1 VNAATVADF
10 PEFMA
15 ISREAAMDPK
25 RAAVITYGCQMN
37 KYESE
42 RIAGILVGL
51 GYTLTD
57 EVRGAD
63 LILLNTCSVRDKA
76 EQKVYSQLGQLRWL
90 KRDNPELIIGVCG
103 CVAQQEG
110 ERIQQRLP
118 YVDLVFGPQNIP
130 KLPALLAQV
139 RHHRH
144 QISDLA
150 DNPLWD
156 EQLFPLRR
164 EHPFQA
170 WVTVMQGCDKFCTF
184 CVVPYTR
191 GREQS
196 RPPAAI
202 VREVQEL
209 AAQGYKEVTLL
220 GQNIDSYGKRS
231 ADGKDLADLL
241 EMLQPLNGIRRIRF
255 ITSHPRD
262 FTDKLMRAVGALD
275 KVCEYIHLPVQ
286 SGSNAVLKRMHRGY
300 TREDYLA
307 KIERLRA
314 YVPDVAISTDVIV
327 GFPGESDAD
336 FAQTRALVEAVE
348 FDAMYLFKYSPR
360 PGTKAAAFADQI
372 PEAIKSERFK
382 TLLAIQ
388 EAIQLRRNQARVGR
402 CEEVLVEGPSKKG
415 SVQLTGRTRQNRP
428 VNFVGHPSLTGS
440 LVAVHIEK
448 GGVHSLEGKVCTD
461 RRDAEGRT
469 APCYKW

>member
-1 VNAATVADF
+1 
-10 PEFMA
+10 
-15 ISREAAMDPK
+15 MDQK

-51 GYTLTD
+51 GYEITEDARRT
-57 EVRGAD
+57 D
-63 LILLNTCSVRDKA
+63 LILFNTCSIRDKA
-76 EQKVYSQLGQLRWL
+76 EQKVYSQLGHLKWL

-110 ERIQQRLP
+110 DRILQRTP
-118 YVDLVFGPQNIP
+118 HVDLVFGPQNIP
-130 KLPALLAQV
+130 KLPSLLEQV
-139 RHHRH
+139 QARR
-144 QISDLA
+144 QQLSDLA

-156 EQLFPLRR
+156 EQLFPIHRGS
-164 EHPFQA
+164 PSQA

-196 RPPAAI
+196 RPTAA
-202 VREVQEL
+202 VVHEVQTL
-209 AAQGYKEVTLL
+209 AEQGYQEVTLL

-231 ADGKDLADLL
+231 PEGKDLADLL
-241 EMLQPLNGIRRIRF
+241 ALLQPIDGIKRIRF

-262 FTDKLMRAVGALD
+262 FTEKLMRTVGALE

-286 SGSNAVLKRMHRGY
+286 AGSSAVLKRMHRGY

-307 KIERLRA
+307 KVEQLRA
-314 YVPDVAISTDVIV
+314 LVPDLALSTDVIV
-327 GFPGESDAD
+327 GFPGETDDD
-336 FAQTRALVEAVE
+336 FAETLRLVEAVE
-348 FDAMYLFKYSPR
+348 FDSMYSFKYSPR
-360 PGTKAAAFADQI
+360 PGTRAASFSDQV
-372 PEAIKSERFK
+372 PEAVKTERFK
-382 TLLAIQ
+382 ALLEVQ

-428 VNFVGHPSLTGS
+428 VNFVGHPSLIGS
-440 LVAVHIEK
+440 LVTVHIDR
-448 GGVHSLEGKVCTD
+448 GGTHSLEGKVCTD
-461 RRDAEGRT
+461 RRDRGGED
-469 APCYKW
+469 

>member
-1 VNAATVADF
+1 M
-10 PEFMA
+10 E
-15 ISREAAMDPK
+15 PK

-42 RIAGILVGL
+42 RMAGMLVGL
-51 GYTLTD
+51 GYEITSQTH
-57 EVRGAD
+57 GAD

-76 EQKVYSQLGQLRWL
+76 EQKVYSQLGQLKWL
-90 KRDNPELIIGVCG
+90 KRDNPDLIIGVCG

-110 ERIQQRLP
+110 NRIPQRAP
-118 YVDLVFGPQNIP
+118 HVDLVFGPQNIP

-139 RHHRH
+139 QTRRH
-144 QISDLA
+144 QLSDLA

-156 EQLFPLRR
+156 EQLFPIRR
-164 EHPFQA
+164 DNPFQA

-196 RPPAAI
+196 RPTGAI
-202 VREVQEL
+202 AQEVQAL
-209 AAQGYKEVTLL
+209 AEQGYQEVTLL

-231 ADGKDLADLL
+231 PEGKDLADLL
-241 EMLQPLNGIRRIRF
+241 EMLHPIDGIERIRF

-262 FTDKLMRAVGALD
+262 FSEKLMRTVGILD

-286 SGSNAVLKRMHRGY
+286 SGSSAILKRMHRGY
-300 TREDYLA
+300 TRDDYLVQ
-307 KIERLRA
+307 IERLRA
-314 YVPDVAISTDVIV
+314 LVPDVAVSTDLIV
-327 GFPGESDAD
+327 GFPGESDDD
-336 FAQTRALVEAVE
+336 FAQTLRLVEAVE
-348 FDAMYLFKYSPR
+348 FDSMYLFKYSPR
-360 PGTKAAAFADQI
+360 PGTRAATFDDQV
-372 PEAIKSERFK
+372 PDAAKSERFNV
-382 TLLAIQ
+382 LLNAQ

-440 LVAVHIEK
+440 LVTVCIEK
-448 GGVHSLEGKVCTD
+448 GGIHSLEGKVCTD
-461 RRDAEGRT
+461 RSDRGGED
-469 APCYKW
+469 

>member
-1 VNAATVADF
+1 M
-10 PEFMA
+10 E
-15 ISREAAMDPK
+15 PK
-25 RAAVITYGCQMN
+25 HAAVITYGCQMN

-42 RIAGILVGL
+42 RMAGILAGL
-51 GYTLTD
+51 GYEITSQT
-57 EVRGAD
+57 RGAD

-76 EQKVYSQLGQLRWL
+76 EQKVYSQLGQLKWL
-90 KRDNPELIIGVCG
+90 KRDNPDLIIGVCG

-110 ERIQQRLP
+110 DRILQRVP
-118 YVDLVFGPQNIP
+118 HADLVFGPQNIP

-139 RHHRH
+139 QTRRH
-144 QISDLA
+144 QLSDLA

-164 EHPFQA
+164 DSPFQA

-196 RPPAAI
+196 RPTAAI
-202 VREVQEL
+202 IHEVQTL

-231 ADGKDLADLL
+231 PEGKDLADLL
-241 EMLQPLNGIRRIRF
+241 SLLHRIDGIERLRF

-262 FTDKLMRAVGALD
+262 FSEKLMCMVGTLD

-286 SGSNAVLKRMHRGY
+286 SGSSAVLKRMHRGY
-300 TREDYLA
+300 TRDDYLVQV
-307 KIERLRA
+307 EQLRA
-314 YVPDVAISTDVIV
+314 LVPDVAISTDLIV
-327 GFPGESDAD
+327 GFPGESDDD
-336 FAQTRALVEAVE
+336 FAQTLQLVEAVE
-348 FDAMYLFKYSPR
+348 FDSMYLFKYSPR
-360 PGTKAAAFADQI
+360 PGTRAATFDDQV
-372 PEAIKSERFK
+372 PDAVKSQRFN
-382 TLLAIQ
+382 TLLEVQ
-388 EAIQLRRNQARVGR
+388 EAIQLRRNRDRVGR

-440 LVAVHIEK
+440 FVTVRIEK
-448 GGVHSLEGKVCTD
+448 AGAHSLEGKVCTD
-461 RRDAEGRT
+461 RSDCGGED
-469 APCYKW
+469 

>member
-1 VNAATVADF
+1 
-10 PEFMA
+10 
-15 ISREAAMDPK
+15 MDPK
-25 RAAVITYGCQMN
+25 RATVITYGCQMN

-42 RIAGILVGL
+42 RMAGILTGL
-51 GYTLTD
+51 GYEMTD
-57 EVRGAD
+57 EVQGAD
-63 LILLNTCSVRDKA
+63 LVLLNTCSIRDKA

-90 KRDNPELIIGVCG
+90 KRQNPQLIIGVCG

-110 ERIQQRLP
+110 ERIQQRVP

-130 KLPALLAQV
+130 KLPTLLNQV
-139 RHHRH
+139 QSHRQ

-156 EQLFPLRR
+156 EQLFPVRR
-164 EHPFQA
+164 DHPFQA

-196 RPPAAI
+196 RPAGAI
-202 VREVQEL
+202 LREVQEL

-231 ADGKDLADLL
+231 PEGKDLADLL
-241 EMLQPLNGIRRIRF
+241 QLIHPIEGIHRIRF

-262 FTDKLMRAVGALD
+262 FTDKLMRTIGELD

-300 TREDYLA
+300 TREDYLRR
-307 KIERLRA
+307 IERLRA
-314 YVPDVAISTDVIV
+314 YVPDVAVSTDVIV
-327 GFPGESDAD
+327 GFPGETDAD
-336 FAQTRALVEAVE
+336 FAQTQQLVEVAE

-360 PGTKAAAFADQI
+360 PGTKAATFADQV
-372 PEAIKSERFK
+372 PEAIKTERFN
-382 TLLAIQ
+382 TLLATQ
-388 EAIQLRRNQARVGR
+388 EAIQLRRNQARIGR

-440 LVAVHIEK
+440 LVTVQIEK
-448 GGVHSLEGKVCTD
+448 GGTHSLEGRVCTD
-461 RRDAEGRT
+461 
-469 APCYKW
+469 

>member
-1 VNAATVADF
+1 
-10 PEFMA
+10 
-15 ISREAAMDPK
+15 MDPK
-25 RAAVITYGCQMN
+25 RATVITYGCQMN

-42 RIAGILVGL
+42 RMAGILTGL
-51 GYTLTD
+51 GYEMTD
-57 EVRGAD
+57 EVQGAD
-63 LILLNTCSVRDKA
+63 LVLLNTCSIRDKA

-90 KRDNPELIIGVCG
+90 KRQNPQLIIGVCG

-110 ERIQQRLP
+110 ERIQQRVP

-130 KLPALLAQV
+130 KLPTLLNQV
-139 RHHRH
+139 QSHRQ

-156 EQLFPLRR
+156 EQLFPVRR
-164 EHPFQA
+164 DHPFQA

-196 RPPAAI
+196 RPAGAI
-202 VREVQEL
+202 LREVQEL

-231 ADGKDLADLL
+231 PEGKDLADLL
-241 EMLQPLNGIRRIRF
+241 QLIHPIEGIHRIRF

-262 FTDKLMRAVGALD
+262 FTDKLMRTVGELD

-300 TREDYLA
+300 TREDYLRR
-307 KIERLRA
+307 IERLRA
-314 YVPDVAISTDVIV
+314 YVPDVAVSTDVIV
-327 GFPGESDAD
+327 GFPGETDAD
-336 FAQTRALVEAVE
+336 FAQTQQLVEVAE

-360 PGTKAAAFADQI
+360 PGTKAATFADQV
-372 PEAIKSERFK
+372 PEAIKTERFN
-382 TLLAIQ
+382 TLLATQ
-388 EAIQLRRNQARVGR
+388 EAIQLRRNQARIGR

-440 LVAVHIEK
+440 LVTVQIEK
-448 GGVHSLEGKVCTD
+448 GGTHSLEGRVCTD
-461 RRDAEGRT
+461 
-469 APCYKW
+469 

>member
-1 VNAATVADF
+1 M
-10 PEFMA
+10 E
-15 ISREAAMDPK
+15 PK
-25 RAAVITYGCQMN
+25 HAAVITYGCQMN

-42 RIAGILVGL
+42 RMAGILAGL
-51 GYTLTD
+51 GYEITSQTRD
-57 EVRGAD
+57 AD
-63 LILLNTCSVRDKA
+63 LILLNTCSIRDKA
-76 EQKVYSQLGQLRWL
+76 EQKVYSQLGQLKWL
-90 KRDNPELIIGVCG
+90 KRDNPDLIIGVCG

-110 ERIQQRLP
+110 DRILQRVP
-118 YVDLVFGPQNIP
+118 HADLVFGPQNIP

-139 RHHRH
+139 HTYRH
-144 QISDLA
+144 QLSDVA

-164 EHPFQA
+164 DSPFQA

-196 RPPAAI
+196 RSTAAI
-202 VREVQEL
+202 IHEVQTL

-231 ADGKDLADLL
+231 PEGKDLADLL
-241 EMLQPLNGIRRIRF
+241 SMLHPLDGVERIRF

-262 FTDKLMRAVGALD
+262 FSEKLMWTVGALD

-286 SGSNAVLKRMHRGY
+286 SGSSAILKRMHRGY
-300 TREDYLA
+300 TRDDYLVQV
-307 KIERLRA
+307 ERLRA
-314 YVPDVAISTDVIV
+314 LVSDVAISTDLIV
-327 GFPGESDAD
+327 GFPGESDDD
-336 FAQTRALVEAVE
+336 FAQTLQLVEAVE
-348 FDAMYLFKYSPR
+348 FDSMYLFKYSPR
-360 PGTKAAAFADQI
+360 PGTRAATFDDQV
-372 PEAIKSERFK
+372 PDAVKSQRFN
-382 TLLAIQ
+382 TLLEVQ
-388 EAIQLRRNQARVGR
+388 EAIQLRRNRDRVGR

-440 LVAVHIEK
+440 LVTVRIEK
-448 GGVHSLEGKVCTD
+448 AGAHSLEGKVCTD
-461 RRDAEGRT
+461 RSDRGGED
-469 APCYKW
+469 

>member
-1 VNAATVADF
+1 
-10 PEFMA
+10 
-15 ISREAAMDPK
+15 MDPK
-25 RAAVITYGCQMN
+25 RATVITYGCQMN

-42 RIAGILVGL
+42 RMAGILIGL
-51 GYTLTD
+51 GYEMTD
-57 EVRGAD
+57 EVQGAD
-63 LILLNTCSVRDKA
+63 LVLLNTCSIRDKA

-90 KRDNPELIIGVCG
+90 KRHNPQLIIGVCG

-110 ERIQQRLP
+110 ERIQQRVP

-130 KLPALLAQV
+130 KLPTLLSQV
-139 RHHRH
+139 QSHRR

-164 EHPFQA
+164 DHPFQA

-196 RPPAAI
+196 RPAEAI
-202 VREVQEL
+202 LREVQEL

-231 ADGKDLADLL
+231 PEGKDLADLL
-241 EMLQPLNGIRRIRF
+241 QLIHPIEGIHRIRF

-262 FTDKLMRAVGALD
+262 FTDKLMRTVGELD

-300 TREDYLA
+300 TREDYLRR
-307 KIERLRA
+307 IERLRA
-314 YVPDVAISTDVIV
+314 YVPDVAVSTDVIV
-327 GFPGESDAD
+327 GFPGETDAD
-336 FAQTRALVEAVE
+336 FAQTQQLVEAAE

-360 PGTKAAAFADQI
+360 PGTKAATFADQV
-372 PEAIKSERFK
+372 PETIKTERFN
-382 TLLAIQ
+382 TLLATQ
-388 EAIQLRRNQARVGR
+388 EAIQLRRNQARIGR

-440 LVAVHIEK
+440 LVTVQIEK
-448 GGVHSLEGKVCTD
+448 GGTHSLEGRVCTD
-461 RRDAEGRT
+461 
-469 APCYKW
+469 

>member
-1 VNAATVADF
+1 MN
-10 PEFMA
+10 
-15 ISREAAMDPK
+15 PK
-25 RAAVITYGCQMN
+25 RATVITYGCQMN

-42 RIAGILVGL
+42 RMAGILASL
-51 GYTLTD
+51 GYEMAD
-57 EVRGAD
+57 EVKGAD
-63 LILLNTCSVRDKA
+63 LILLNTCSIRDKA

-90 KRDNPELIIGVCG
+90 KRENPELVIGVCG

-130 KLPALLAQV
+130 KLPTLLAQV
-139 RHHRH
+139 QSHR
-144 QISDLA
+144 QQLSDLA

-156 EQLFPLRR
+156 EQLVPLRR
-164 EHPFQA
+164 ENPFQA

-184 CVVPYTR
+184 CVVPFTR

-196 RPPAAI
+196 RPSAAI

-209 AAQGYKEVTLL
+209 GARGYQEVTLL

-231 ADGKDLADLL
+231 PEGKDLADLL
-241 EMLQPLNGIRRIRF
+241 EMIHPIAGIRRIRF

-262 FTDKLMRAVGALD
+262 FTDKLMQTVGTLD

-286 SGSNAVLKRMHRGY
+286 SGSNSVLKRMHRGY
-300 TREDYLA
+300 SREDYLMRVQ
-307 KIERLRA
+307 RLRT
-314 YVPDVAISTDVIV
+314 YVPDVAISTDLIV

-336 FAQTRALVEAVE
+336 FEQTRQLVEAVE
-348 FDAMYLFKYSPR
+348 FDSMYLFKYSPR
-360 PGTKAAAFADQI
+360 PGTKAATLMDQI
-372 PEAIKSERFK
+372 PEAVKTERFQI
-382 TLLAIQ
+382 LLEMQ
-388 EAIQLRRNQARVGR
+388 EAIQLRRNRARVGR

-440 LVAVHIEK
+440 LVTVQIEK
-448 GGVHSLEGKVCTD
+448 GSVHSLEGKVCTD
-461 RRDAEGRT
+461 
-469 APCYKW
+469 

>member
-1 VNAATVADF
+1 
-10 PEFMA
+10 M
-15 ISREAAMDPK
+15 MDSK
-25 RAAVITYGCQMN
+25 RAVVITYGCQMN

-51 GYTLTD
+51 GFSMT
-57 EVRGAD
+57 EAPQEAD
-63 LILLNTCSVRDKA
+63 LILLNTCSIRDKA

-90 KRDNPELIIGVCG
+90 KRANPQLVIGICG

-110 ERIQQRLP
+110 ARIQQRLP
-118 YVDLVFGPQNIP
+118 YVDLVFGPQNIS
-130 KLPALLAQV
+130 KLPSLLTQVYARRAQV
-139 RHHRH
+139 
-144 QISDLA
+144 SDLA

-156 EQLFPLRR
+156 EQLVPLRR

-196 RPPAAI
+196 RPSAAI
-202 VREVQEL
+202 TREVEEL

-231 ADGKDLADLL
+231 PERKDLADLL
-241 EMLQPLNGIRRIRF
+241 EMLQPIDGIQRIRF

-262 FTDKLMRAVGALD
+262 FTDKLMHTVAALE

-286 SGSNAVLKRMHRGY
+286 SGANAVLKRMHRGY
-300 TREDYLA
+300 TREDYLRRV
-307 KIERLRA
+307 ERLRT
-314 YVPDVAISTDVIV
+314 YVPDVALSTDLIV
-327 GFPGESDAD
+327 GFPGESEAD
-336 FAQTRALVEAVE
+336 FAQTLALVETIE
-348 FDAMYLFKYSPR
+348 FDSMYLFKYSMR
-360 PGTKAAAFADQI
+360 PGTRAATFPDHVPEGVKA
-372 PEAIKSERFK
+372 ERFQAI
-382 TLLAIQ
+382 LAVQ
-388 EAIQLRRNQARVGR
+388 EAIQLRRNRAHIGR

-415 SVQLTGRTRQNRP
+415 SVQFVGRTRQNRP

-440 LVAVHIEK
+440 LVTVQIEK
-448 GGVHSLEGKVCTD
+448 GGAHSLEGKVCTD
-461 RRDAEGRT
+461 
-469 APCYKW
+469 